1 MGRDFMGG
9 GAPPVS
15 QSLREC
21 VDAEVKRVVDEQYER
36 GMFLLRSNT
45 YLLDEL
51 ASLLLEREKVG
62 GEELMKL
69 VNKAAAAGKLVR
81 GEQKMAAADKL
92 VMGEQKMAAA
102 SFSGEKP
109 SSS

>member
-1 MGRDFMGG
+1 
-9 GAPPVS
+9 
-15 QSLREC
+15 LR
-21 VDAEVKRVVDEQYER
+21 KWP
-36 GMFLLRSNT
+36 LLRSNT

-69 VNKAAAAGKLVR
+69 VNKAAITGKLVR
-81 GEQKMAAADKL
+81 GEQKMAAASKL